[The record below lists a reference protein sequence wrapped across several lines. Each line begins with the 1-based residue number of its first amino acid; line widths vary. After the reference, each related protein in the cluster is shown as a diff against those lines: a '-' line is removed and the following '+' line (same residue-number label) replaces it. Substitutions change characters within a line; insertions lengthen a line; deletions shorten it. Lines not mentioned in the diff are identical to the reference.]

1 MTIIVEAWSDA
12 SVRLTEFHSKLQ
24 PSVGYQVSLCLV
36 KRILPY
42 TILFL
47 ASVLY
52 GASITLGLALY

>member
-1 MTIIVEAWSDA
+1 MTTITEVWSDA
-12 SVRLTEFHSKLQ
+12 SVRFTEIHTQVK
-24 PSVGYQVSLCLV
+24 PTVGYQFGLYLV

-47 ASVLY
+47 ASLLY